1 MIIINYGINNLTG
14 NNTKNNIIHNNI
26 NNIENLNQHIQ
37 GKFTNYFNC
46 DLNKYDE
53 NNNKYFPHKKVKN
66 KILNEKKNQRDSLSN
81 TKNELSEKTK
91 SDFLNRYFAVN
102 KINYNKINLPLNNSY
117 AKINYY
123 PIGDNNKSNIN
134 KNIPLINRNSN
145 LNFIKQV
152 IFSGENTNSKRASTN
167 KIN

>member
-1 MIIINYGINNLTG
+1 MNYLKKQNEILNSNNININNLTG

-66 KILNEKKNQRDSLSN
+66 ISFIIYHYFILIKKM
-81 TKNELSEKTK
+81 
-91 SDFLNRYFAVN
+91 
-102 KINYNKINLPLNNSY
+102 
-117 AKINYY
+117 
-123 PIGDNNKSNIN
+123 
-134 KNIPLINRNSN
+134 
-145 LNFIKQV
+145 LNFIY
-152 IFSGENTNSKRASTN
+152 I
-167 KIN
+167 